1 MREWLRQ
8 IRLAGR
14 SLARNPVVT
23 GAAVLCLALGVGPNT
38 AVFSIVDAVLLR
50 PLPYRDPG
58 QVVLVRDQFVQQGQA
73 EVPLSMVEFRDVR
86 ERSKSFD
93 RLAAVGAQL
102 VNLTGD
108 GEPERLLVAR
118 GSEGIFDLLG
128 VSAAAGRMF
137 SPEDHEA
144 GAAGVAVL
152 SNHLWTKR
160 FGADPAVVGK
170 VVRLND
176 QPTQIVGVLPEDFR
190 LGRSDYD
197 AWLPILENPNPPP
210 RNARFLNVV
219 GRLRDGVAL
228 ESALSE
234 LQVVAGQMQRD
245 HPEAYPEDSGW
256 NLTAIRARD
265 DLVGDV
271 RKILLALGLAVGLVL
286 LIACA
291 NVANLLLARSEARK
305 KEVAIRISLGAS
317 RGDLVRQFLTEG
329 VLLAVAGAALG
340 LLLALWVIR
349 GVVHAYSDAIP
360 RADAVGLDPRVLLFT
375 LAVAVVIGLLFGLVP
390 SFRSSRVD
398 LGDALTDG
406 GKTSSQG
413 STGGR
418 LRNLLVVAEVALA
431 LVVLIGGSL
440 VAQSFIRLLRTD
452 PGYRPDGVLTL
463 TLSLSRVAYGDDS
476 RVVGFFDTLTDRV
489 GRVPGVRKAA
499 VASHLPAGF
508 GIVGDVE
515 PEGADTAGGAPTTG
529 WRIVG
534 PGYFQAMGIPLLEG
548 RAIDRRDDAGH
559 PPVVV
564 VDQGLAARLW
574 PGEDALGKRLR
585 IESPRPGGTAWREV
599 VGVVGTVQHNL
610 LEGSS
615 SDQLYLPYAQYPVRL
630 MSVVART
637 EGDPEAMVGR
647 VRDVIGEVDPALP
660 VEDVQTMRHRLDA
673 SLSQPRL
680 ASVLFGSFALI
691 GLLLAV
697 VGVYG
702 VIAYGVAR
710 RAREIGIRVALGARR
725 SEVVG
730 LILRH
735 GLAVTAIGLALGVLS
750 ALLASR
756 LLAGFLHG
764 VSSTDPVTYLGMS
777 VLLLALASVASL
789 VPAWRAAR
797 NDPGGVLRAE

>member
-1 MREWLRQ
+1 MRDWLRQ

-23 GAAVLCLALGVGPNT
+23 GAAVICLALGVGPNT

-50 PLPYRDPG
+50 PLPYQDPDEI
-58 QVVLVRDQFVQQGQA
+58 VLVRDQFIQQGQP

-86 ERSKSFD
+86 DRAESFD
-93 RLAAVGAQL
+93 RLAAVGVQL
-102 VNLTGD
+102 LNLTGD
-108 GEPERLLVAR
+108 GEPQRLLVAR
-118 GSEGIFDLLG
+118 GSEGVFDLLG
-128 VSAAAGRMF
+128 VSAAAGRLF
-137 SPEDHEA
+137 APEDHAA
-144 GAAGVAVL
+144 GASGVAVI
-152 SNHLWTKR
+152 SHDLWTRR
-160 FGADPAVVGK
+160 FGGDPATVGR

-176 QPTQIVGVLPEDFR
+176 QPTQIVGVLPEGFR
-190 LGRSDYD
+190 LGRGDYD

-210 RNARFLNVV
+210 RNARFLTVV
-219 GRLRDGVAL
+219 GRLRDGVSL

-234 LQVVAGQMQRD
+234 LELVAGRMQRD
-245 HPEAYPEDSGW
+245 HPEAYPEDVGY
-256 NLTAIRARD
+256 NLTAVPARK

-271 RKILLALGLAVGLVL
+271 ETILLALGLAVGLVL

-305 KEVAIRISLGAS
+305 KEVAIRVSLGATRS
-317 RGDLVRQFLTEG
+317 DLVRQFLTES
-329 VLLAVAGAALG
+329 VLLALAGAALG

-349 GVVHAYSDAIP
+349 GVVGAYADAIP
-360 RADAVGLDPRVLLFT
+360 RADEVALDPRVLLFT
-375 LAVAVVIGLLFGLVP
+375 LAVAIVIGLLFGLVP
-390 SFRSSRVD
+390 SLRSSRVD
-398 LGDALTDG
+398 LGDALTEG

-413 STGGR
+413 SAGGR

-452 PGYRPDGVLTL
+452 PGYRAEGVLTL
-463 TLSLSRVAYGDDS
+463 TLSLSRLAYPDDA

-489 GRVPGVRKAA
+489 ERVPGVRAAA

-515 PEGADTAGGAPTTG
+515 PEGRQGGGGTPTTG

-534 PGYFQAMGIPLLEG
+534 PGYFRALGIPLLEG
-548 RAIDRRDDAGH
+548 RAIERLDDPDH

-574 PGEDALGKRLR
+574 PGEDAVGKRLR

-599 VGVVGTVQHNL
+599 VGVVGTVRHNL
-610 LEGSS
+610 IDAGS
-615 SDQLYLPYAQYPVRL
+615 SDQLYLPYAQYPLRL
-630 MSVVART
+630 MSVVAWT
-637 EGDPEAMVGR
+637 EGDPEALVAP

-660 VEDVQTMRHRLDA
+660 VEDVQTMRHRLDD

-680 ASVLFGSFALI
+680 ASLLFGSFALI

-710 RAREIGIRVALGARR
+710 RAHEIGIRVALGARR

-735 GLAVTAIGLALGVLS
+735 GLALAGIGLALGLLS
-750 ALLASR
+750 ALLVSR

-764 VSSTDPVTYLGMS
+764 VSSTDPLTYAGMS

-797 NDPGGVLRAE
+797 NDPAGVLRAE